1 MASTN
6 DITMNFIHPV
16 LTTLVTK
23 LEEPT
28 YPSICI
34 ARTELVHN
42 NAAAV
47 FSAAGGGVHGLLA
60 LTITMTDVE
69 YLAITAIAFIMPVNP
84 PRDPVFTTSCMTSA
98 ENLR

>member
-16 LTTLVTK
+16 LTTLATK
-23 LEEPT
+23 LEKPT
-28 YPSICI
+28 YTSICV

-60 LTITMTDVE
+60 LTMTDVE
-69 YLAITAIAFIMPVNP
+69 YLAITGIAFIMPVNP